1 MTTTINPIQF
11 ASQVNTQF
19 LDYQLT
25 AFPLTD
31 PDLAAQA
38 RAMLRGML
46 GRSPLIQGPYISL
59 SKSFRLGADLCE
71 LAKAGIVHPALPG
84 LAPYPVLFAH
94 QDETLRQVKAGKH
107 CLIATGTGSGKTE
120 AFLYPILDHCL
131 RLRDEGAPE
140 GVVTVLVYPMNALA
154 IDQLGRLR
162 RMLVGSGIS
171 FGMYVGTTAADD
183 EDLQSVIRLPGEAG
197 PIEYEQHI
205 RRYRDHER
213 IIISPSEERLTEKE
227 MVTRPPRILLTN
239 VYQLELLLTRGKDLG
254 LFIDAPLKFLVF
266 DEAHT
271 YNGAIGAEVSCLI
284 RRLRAFC
291 GKSADD
297 VMCIGTSATVT
308 DLNDEDGEQA
318 AFQFAHRFFGV
329 DPQRVALVREQ
340 YETIRFPEERHIPP
354 MPVDSVTLL
363 DQTLQ
368 ALEREDE
375 PMLRSVVEILT
386 GTPMAETEPW
396 SLALYEHPAAL
407 PARGGAA
414 HQHPFGT
421 HWFCTRGR

>member
-1 MTTTINPIQF
+1 
-11 ASQVNTQF
+11 
-19 LDYQLT
+19 
-25 AFPLTD
+25 
-31 PDLAAQA
+31 
-38 RAMLRGML
+38 
-46 GRSPLIQGPYISL
+46 
-59 SKSFRLGADLCE
+59 
-71 LAKAGIVHPALPG
+71 
-84 LAPYPVLFAH
+84 
-94 QDETLRQVKAGKH
+94 
-107 CLIATGTGSGKTE
+107 
-120 AFLYPILDHCL
+120 
-131 RLRDEGAPE
+131 
-140 GVVTVLVYPMNALA
+140 
-154 IDQLGRLR
+154 
-162 RMLVGSGIS
+162 
-171 FGMYVGTTAADD
+171 MYVGTTAADD
-183 EDLQSVIRLPGEAG
+183 EDLQSVVRLPGDAG
-197 PIEYEQHI
+197 PVEYEQQL
-205 RRYRDHER
+205 RRYRAHER
-213 IIISPSEERLTEKE
+213 IIISPSEERLTEKG
-227 MVTRPPRILLTN
+227 MVANPPRLLLTN

-254 LFIDAPLKFLVF
+254 LFTGAPLKFLVF

-386 GTPMAETEPW
+386 ETPMAETEPW
-396 SLALYEHPAAL
+396 SLALYEHL
-407 PARGGAA
+407 KRNE
-414 HQHPFGT
+414 
-421 HWFCTRGR
+421 

>member
-1 MTTTINPIQF
+1 MMTTTINPIQF
-11 ASQVNTQF
+11 ASQVNTQ
-19 LDYQLT
+19 L
-25 AFPLTD
+25 
-31 PDLAAQA
+31 
-38 RAMLRGML
+38 
-46 GRSPLIQGPYISL
+46 
-59 SKSFRLGADLCE
+59 
-71 LAKAGIVHPALPG
+71 
-84 LAPYPVLFAH
+84 
-94 QDETLRQVKAGKH
+94 
-107 CLIATGTGSGKTE
+107 
-120 AFLYPILDHCL
+120 
-131 RLRDEGAPE
+131 
-140 GVVTVLVYPMNALA
+140 LVYPMNALA

-271 YNGAIGAEVSCLI
+271 YNGAIVAEVSCLI

-308 DLNDEDGEQA
+308 DLNDEDG
-318 AFQFAHRFFGV
+318 
-329 DPQRVALVREQ
+329 
-340 YETIRFPEERHIPP
+340 
-354 MPVDSVTLL
+354 
-363 DQTLQ
+363 
-368 ALEREDE
+368 
-375 PMLRSVVEILT
+375 
-386 GTPMAETEPW
+386 
-396 SLALYEHPAAL
+396 
-407 PARGGAA
+407 
-414 HQHPFGT
+414 
-421 HWFCTRGR
+421 